1 MNVADLLEQI
11 DHQCTL
17 DPSAPA
23 LIQAGG
29 RSLTYGELKAEL
41 DALTTG
47 LLNAGMR
54 QGDAVVYSI
63 RPSPESVLLL
73 VAVVRCGGVVVAVDP
88 GMSPD
93 LFAARVSLLE
103 PRWVM
108 SESLLYAMAQ
118 LGPVRRLL
126 ERRGV
131 RLPSLDV
138 AGARLLLQGPR
149 LPWAQG
155 ALYYADLAHTRAAA
169 DPPGLD
175 PGGSAVVVFTSGT
188 TTMPKGVVH
197 TRTSIGVGLAMVAEH
212 LGLRA
217 SDRVYSDQLHM
228 IVPAL
233 MAGASVVIPRR
244 RTDAAAAFADL
255 IEYRPTHAYWVPVQF
270 EEMMARAREAGA
282 SLPESLAVVILASAP
297 IPRGFLLRYKDALSA
312 KLRVYSAYAMTE
324 MLPVCF
330 VEMGDKLA
338 YEGSGDL
345 VGGPCP
351 GVQLRV
357 APDGEVMVSGPNLC
371 RGYLAGPVLNE
382 LATGDLGRI
391 EPDGRLVL
399 LGRKKDMIIRGSFNI
414 YPGLIEEVI
423 AGIAGV
429 RRCALVGVYDETRAD
444 EVVVLAFEPEDGFI
458 ARDVQSRI
466 QRQISAGPRR
476 IDIQARPDHIVAM
489 QIPLS
494 GRSHKVN
501 KGALRELVRELVP
514 C

>member
-1 MNVADLLEQI
+1 MNVADLLDQI
-11 DHQCTL
+11 DRQCTL

-29 RSLTYGELKAEL
+29 RSLTYAELKKEL

-47 LLNAGMR
+47 LLSAGMR

-73 VAVVRCGGVVVAVDP
+73 LAVVRCGGVVVAVDP

-108 SESLLYAMAQ
+108 SESLLYALAQ

-126 ERRGV
+126 ERKGV
-131 RLPSLDV
+131 RLPILDV
-138 AGARLLLQGPR
+138 AGARILLQGAR

-155 ALYYADLAHTRAAA
+155 ALYYADLAHTRGAA
-169 DPPGLD
+169 DPPD
-175 PGGSAVVVFTSGT
+175 VDERSSAVVVFTSGT

-197 TRTSIGVGLAMVAEH
+197 TRTSIGVGLAMVAQH

-217 SDRVYSDQLHM
+217 TDRVYSDQLHM

-233 MAGASVVIPRR
+233 MAGACVVIPRR
-244 RTDAAAAFADL
+244 RTHAAAALADL

-270 EEMMARAREAGA
+270 EEMMARVRETGA
-282 SLPESLAVVILASAP
+282 SLPDSLEVVILASAP
-297 IPRGFLLRYKDALSA
+297 IPRGFLLRYKDALPA

-324 MLPVCF
+324 LLPVCF

-338 YEGSGDL
+338 YEGGGDL
-345 VGGPCP
+345 VGAPCP
-351 GVQLRV
+351 GVQLRI
-357 APDGEVMVSGPNLC
+357 AADGEVLASGPNLC
-371 RGYLAGPVLNE
+371 GGYLAGPVLNE

-391 EPDGRLVL
+391 DPDGRLVL

-414 YPGLIEEVI
+414 YPGLIEEAI

-444 EVVVLAFEPEDGFI
+444 EVVVLAFEAEDGFL

-466 QRQISAGPRR
+466 HREISAGAHR
-476 IDIQARPDHIVAM
+476 IDIQARPDHIVAVE
-489 QIPLS
+489 IPLS

-501 KGALRELVRELVP
+501 KGALRELVRELMQ